1 MALTLFGVP
10 KYALVRI
17 GVAGATGVVGVTG
30 VTGVVGVTG
39 GTGVV
44 GRTGV
49 TGAAPEAV

>member
-1 MALTLFGVP
+1 MVLTLFGVP

-17 GVAGATGVVGVTG
+17 GVTGATGA
-30 VTGVVGVTG
+30 VGVTG

-49 TGAAPEAV
+49 TGATPEAV